1 MSPVGL
7 GHHVDAIL
15 VVSRSH
21 PGQSPVHG
29 APVRVGHVVV
39 PGGREELGDE
49 RRAHLTST
57 SKVKGS
63 DAADASS
70 LMP

>member
-7 GHHVDAIL
+7 GHHVDAVL
-15 VVSRSH
+15 VVCRSH

-39 PGGREELGDE
+39 PERGGEG
-49 RRAHLTST
+49 RR
-57 SKVKGS
+57 GN
-63 DAADASS
+63 
-70 LMP
+70 